1 MPKAKKPAKRI
12 WGLLILFILAG
23 FVVYS
28 QLPDHNTPH
37 QQGQVPENKYQ
48 IEKTGAGSV
57 ADFTVASKKI
67 HENIDKGLRNVN
79 NIAISDLKEN
89 QREVKRQSV
98 EGLIRWHARQFLLA
112 MPSSMTVEQVTE
124 NLRPAIHSAGGEIL
138 AAQADSYQGKS
149 VTRLD
154 IGLKDSLDGEPVTII
169 SDRVYLLNEKLQSPP
184 AAKTNESSP
193 TPRGAAG
200 HGTMAIII
208 DDFGYSRDVIESFA
222 LLNRSIT
229 FSVLPYKAYS
239 NEAAARALSSG
250 HQVML
255 HLPME
260 PLLGSEEQET
270 TSITVNMG
278 DADIRETVEK
288 ALQAV
293 PGVSGVNNHQ
303 GSRATADT
311 RVMADVM
318 KVIKT
323 NQLFFVDS
331 RTNSRS
337 IAAEAAKQYGVRTA
351 DNHLFIDNS
360 SNINDIKK
368 QLLTAA
374 DLAKR
379 NGNVIVIGHARPN
392 TAAALKEML
401 PELEAGGISLVS
413 VSQIVR

>member
-12 WGLLILFILAG
+12 WGLLILFIFAGLA
-23 FVVYS
+23 VYS

-37 QQGQVPENKYQ
+37 QQGQAPENKYQ
-48 IEKTGAGSV
+48 VEKTGAGSI
-57 ADFTVASKKI
+57 ADFTTASKKI
-67 HENIDKGLRNVN
+67 HESLDKGLRNVD
-79 NIAISDLKEN
+79 NITISDLKEN

-98 EGLIRWHARQFLLA
+98 EGLIRWHVRQFLLA
-112 MPSSMTVEQVTE
+112 VPSSMAVEQVTE
-124 NLRPAIHSAGGEIL
+124 NVRSAAQSAGGEIL
-138 AAQADSYQGKS
+138 AAQADTYQGKP

-169 SDRVYLLNEKLQSPP
+169 SDRLYLFTEKVQPP
-184 AAKTNESSP
+184 AAKTKEASP
-193 TPRGAAG
+193 APRAAAG

-208 DDFGYSRDVIESFA
+208 DDFGYSGDVIEAFA
-222 LLNRSIT
+222 ALNRSIT
-229 FSVLPYKAYS
+229 FSVLPYKAHS

-260 PLLGSEEQET
+260 PLLASEEQEP

-323 NQLFFVDS
+323 NHLFFIDS

-337 IAAEAAKQYGVRTA
+337 IAAETAKQYGVRTA

-360 SNINDIKK
+360 SDVNDIKK

-374 DLAKR
+374 DSARR

-401 PELEAGGISLVS
+401 PELEASGITLVS
-413 VSQIVR
+413 VSQLVR